1 MKIGYRQI
9 VPAIKTNEFFLRY
22 QTLPAGYT
30 QLGEKQ
36 AQYI

>member
-22 QTLPAGYT
+22 QPFSAGYT

-36 AQYI
+36 TQYI